1 MLLWKEKSYSYI
13 VVKKL
18 PGEKRKPHQMSFSD
32 REYTNI
38 VDMTHNYGFKRPA
51 DFLIAL
57 SEFET
62 IEDGFES
69 FSICKVSS
77 LLMPVKTLMNQ
88 IDCGI
93 NVEDNTHKL
102 IKEVKVLC
110 QEFR

>member
-1 MLLWKEKSYSYI
+1 MEREKLQLYR
-13 VVKKL
+13 VVKKQ
-18 PGEKRKPHQMSFSD
+18 PGEKRRPHQMSFSD
-32 REYTNI
+32 REYSDI
-38 VDMTHNYGFKRPA
+38 VDMAHNYGFKRPA

-77 LLMPVKTLMNQ
+77 SFMPVKTLMNQ

-93 NVEDNTHKL
+93 NVEDNTQKI
-102 IKEVKVLC
+102 IKEVKALC
-110 QEFR
+110 REFR

>member
-1 MLLWKEKSYSYI
+1 MEREKIQLYR
-13 VVKKL
+13 VVKKQ
-18 PGEKRKPHQMSFSD
+18 PGEKRRPHQMSFSD

-38 VDMTHNYGFKRPA
+38 VNMSHAYGFKRPA

-57 SEFET
+57 SEYSS
-62 IEDGFES
+62 IEEGVEY

-93 NVEDNTHKL
+93 NIEDNTRKI